1 MRHTATGVSGSIE
14 RRDDIS
20 ARFPRATGWLYNQGI
35 LFAVVLLAL
44 LSALSGCGSGQSD
57 VAQTNGN
64 SVTTVTGTVTNA
76 GSGAPL
82 AGATVGTDSASITT
96 TTDSNGNFTLTGVP
110 PGPQTLAVS
119 RSGFS
124 PATKAVTMVAGT
136 SVSAGAIALTPLAPF
151 GTITGT
157 VINATTGDPLAGATV
172 TTGGIPSSVTTDT
185 NGNFTLPGVPADEGD
200 TLAVIACEFDPA
212 TKQVRVG
219 PGQTLSVGTILL
231 TPNPSNRTAC
241 TATNAGTVAP
251 LSVGTVALTPLSTFG
266 TTTGTVTNAG
276 TGAPLSGVTVGGI
289 GFSTTTDSNG
299 NFTLAGVPPGPQ
311 TLTISRSGFSP
322 AMTDV
327 TVEPGKTLST
337 GTIALTPLSTFG
349 TTTGTVTNAGTDA
362 PLSGATVG
370 GIGFSA
376 TTDSNG
382 NFTLAGVPPG
392 PQTLTISRSGFSPA
406 TKLVPVIAGET
417 VSAGT
422 IALLPVIVTR

>member
-1 MRHTATGVSGSIE
+1 MVLQPRSEPWFEHTIHYFSEAIMRHTATGVSGSIE

-64 SVTTVTGTVTNA
+64 SVTTGTVTGTVTNA
-76 GSGAPL
+76 ESGAPL
-82 AGATVGTDSASITT
+82 ASATVGTDSASITT

-110 PGPQTLAVS
+110 SGPQTLAVS
-119 RSGFS
+119 RSGFT
-124 PATKAVTMVAGT
+124 PATKAVTVVAGT
-136 SVSAGAIALTPLAPF
+136 SVSAGAMALTPLPSF

-157 VINATTGDPLAGATV
+157 VTIAGTDAAPLAGATV
-172 TTGGIPSSVTTDT
+172 GVGSSFITTTTDS
-185 NGNFTLPGVPADEGD
+185 NGNFTLAGIPSGPGDLLSVKAPG
-200 TLAVIACEFDPA
+200 FDPA
-212 TKQVRVG
+212 TKTVTVVAG
-219 PGQTLSVGTILL
+219 TSVSVGTIPL
-231 TPNPSNRTAC
+231 TPLPRTS
-241 TATNAGTVAP
+241 TEIGTVTNAGTVAP
-251 LSVGTVALTPLSTFG
+251 L
-266 TTTGTVTNAG
+266 AG
-276 TGAPLSGVTVGGI
+276 ATVGGTD
-289 GFSTTTDSNG
+289 FSTTTDSNG

-322 AMTDV
+322 ATTDV
-327 TVEPGKTLST
+327 TVEPGKTLSA

-349 TTTGTVTNAGTDA
+349 TTTGTVTNAGTGA

-406 TKLVPVIAGET
+406 MKLVPVVVGET

-422 IALLPVIVTR
+422 IGLLPVIVTR